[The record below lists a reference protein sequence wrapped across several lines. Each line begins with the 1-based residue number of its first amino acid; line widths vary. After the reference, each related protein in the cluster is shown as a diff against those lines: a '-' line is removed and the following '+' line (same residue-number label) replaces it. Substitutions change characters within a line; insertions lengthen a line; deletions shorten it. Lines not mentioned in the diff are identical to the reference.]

1 MGLDMVISGTGDLS
15 GLRRSIG
22 EFARRTKAS
31 AGDVVLAVDE
41 LVTNSLRYGG
51 GRCRVHGTFPADL
64 VLRIE
69 VTDRGGVVFEFPT
82 EFSPPSATSGRGL
95 MIVRAVTSRCGIA
108 FAATSTS
115 VWFEVDVD
123 DGA

>member
-1 MGLDMVISGTGDLS
+1 MGLDVVISGTGDLS

-22 EFARRTKAS
+22 EFAGRTKAP
-31 AGDVVLAVDE
+31 ADDVVLAVDE

-82 EFSPPSATSGRGL
+82 EFSPPSATCGRGL
-95 MIVRAVTSRCGIA
+95 MIVRTVTSRCGIT
-108 FAATSTS
+108 FADTWTS
-115 VWFEVDVD
+115 VWFEVDVV